1 MGQRVLDT
9 LEPIPGT
16 ALLSAEEAKRRPRE
30 MSRGS
35 SSGGNAIDATLIFMS
50 LLIGYP
56 DHFGELLLGQAQHN
70 AAFAD
75 PPADTAVDRGG

>member
-1 MGQRVLDT
+1 
-9 LEPIPGT
+9 
-16 ALLSAEEAKRRPRE
+16 
-30 MSRGS
+30 
-35 SSGGNAIDATLIFMS
+35 MS

-75 PPADTAVDRGG
+75 PPADMVVDRGGG